1 MTHREP
7 FGAPFLILP
16 LFRFNF
22 ELAEQKQGASSR
34 HGDPLGATKSAAGQA
49 LSLRA
54 EPHASFKRRTLEN
67 GLFPSSRE
75 TSIALNLRSLDR
87 MHRIGSRGRFQG
99 FKAEK
104 TGLHARFRG
113 LWTSGANLVLI
124 HASLNWCFAETVFST
139 RIHLHRIGGCGRIS
153 HPQPP
158 IRCRQTQFFCTGVH
172 SARKLAARLR
182 HAVAYPRKDK
192 ARKAR
197 ALS

>member
-7 FGAPFLILP
+7 FEAPFLILP

-67 GLFPSSRE
+67 GLSPSSRE

-104 TGLHARFRG
+104 TDLHAHFRAVWTSGAERTLIHASPNWGFVETGCFGANQPAPNRG
-113 LWTSGANLVLI
+113 LWTFRPSTAPDLVQGGAIFLQ
-124 HASLNWCFAETVFST
+124 
-139 RIHLHRIGGCGRIS
+139 GGAIFLQRR
-153 HPQPP
+153 P
-158 IRCRQTQFFCTGVH
+158 
-172 SARKLAARLR
+172 
-182 HAVAYPRKDK
+182 
-192 ARKAR
+192 
-197 ALS
+197 